1 VLAAAARAWG
11 LAPGAALAGDAA
23 SCVVAVGA
31 GAVLKVVAPTP
42 EARAGLAREVAVLA
56 ADGGRACARLL
67 RHDPDLGAALVERLG
82 RTLESTVADR
92 DAQLAAICAVLPSL
106 WAVTPPPGLPTGADE
121 ARRLSGYVA
130 AAWERLGRPCPGSIV
145 AHAEAA
151 AERRAAASAPGRSV
165 LVHGDAHPWN
175 TLEDLAAPG
184 GWRFIDPD
192 GILAEPEYDLGILL
206 REFSHDLLA
215 GDPVALAR
223 GRAGRLAALTGA
235 DPDAI
240 WDWGVLLRAENGLI
254 HLAQGHDAIAEP
266 SLAVSAAWATGP
278 PGAVH
283 S

>member
-1 VLAAAARAWG
+1 VVT
-11 LAPGAALAGDAA
+11 AGD
-23 SCVVAVGA
+23 
-31 GAVLKVVAPTP
+31 GAVLKVVSPAP

-67 RHDPDLGAALVERLG
+67 RHDPDLGAALIERLG

-92 DAQLAAICAVLPSL
+92 DAQLTAVCAVLPSL

-121 ARRLSGYVA
+121 ARRLAGYVA
-130 AAWERLGRPCPGSIV
+130 AAWERLGRPCPAAV
-145 AHAEAA
+145 VVHAGAA
-151 AERRAAASAPGRSV
+151 AERRVAAFAAGRSV
-165 LVHGDAHPWN
+165 LVHGDAHVWN

-192 GILAEPEYDLGILL
+192 GILAEPEYDLGISL

-223 GRAGRLAALTGA
+223 DRADRLAALTRA
-235 DPDAI
+235 DVAAV
-240 WDWGVLLRAENGLI
+240 WDWGVLLRAENGLV
-254 HLAQGHDAIAEP
+254 HLAQGHDDIAEP
-266 SLAVSAAWATGP
+266 SLAVSAAWADGP
-278 PGAVH
+278 HGAVH